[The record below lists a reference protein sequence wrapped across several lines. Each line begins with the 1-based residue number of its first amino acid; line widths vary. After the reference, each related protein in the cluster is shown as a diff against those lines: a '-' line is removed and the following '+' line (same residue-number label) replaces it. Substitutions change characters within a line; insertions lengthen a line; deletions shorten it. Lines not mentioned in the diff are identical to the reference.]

1 MREFG
6 GMKMNYT
13 KYPKGS
19 EWRKW
24 DLQVQ
29 TITDENYKSI
39 NTYYEKLKKTYPKKW
54 EELCKKVGS
63 EDLVIKYDSKSYFFS
78 DTVDN
83 VKNRTKNYAKL
94 FLNFIDIFNSNIG
107 AICLTDHNYDH
118 PLLIDSLIKE
128 SKNTKIK
135 VIPGVEINIQ
145 GVHMLVLFGEI
156 PYKKHTYS
164 DSIKTF
170 LSKINIVNKKKNNIL
185 TVCDK
190 SYTDVISEIDRID
203 AIFIYPHCNSTKGL
217 FQERGK
223 TDRTHL
229 ADQFNYK
236 ASNILQS
243 RNNSSVEKTVG
254 FISGN
259 ALLKSDYVF
268 TLGSDARSLINIL
281 KPDDSG
287 NFCWIKADPTFEG
300 LKQILYEPEDRVF
313 IGKKPELLGRVISN
327 RTRFI
332 KSIEILHEEGYDE
345 SKGIWFKNIKVPINY
360 GMVAIIGNKGSGKSA
375 LTDII
380 GLCGNS
386 HHYNDFSFLDKK
398 RFLKNNLARYFKANL
413 EWASGEITPKNLL
426 SDVDYNAPERIRYL
440 PQNFFER
447 LTNNLDNYDF
457 QKTLEDIVFS
467 YLPEVEKLGKN
478 FFEELIKYKKEGINK
493 DVELII
499 DEIDN
504 INEELIELENKM
516 HPAYKDKLVKEL
528 AIKKKE
534 LEEHLKN
541 KPLEIKNPELDKDTQ
556 EHNKEI
562 SDQIND
568 KNKIIE
574 ELISNISQKKDRI
587 VVLKQEIEELDV
599 FYRDF
604 ERFENEIKTFLSTK
618 KEALKKY
625 NLNVNKILKYEIDL
639 SELNEVIKQKK
650 KEFKDTSKEVL
661 SANEIEIKYSLEE
674 RTQLFANSLI
684 VKLDVFEKDIVVLK
698 GKLTEPYKKYQDYLE
713 NLKKWKNK
721 KQSIEG
727 KEDLVQTINW
737 YNKEIKCIKNVL
749 PILINEKREL
759 RIEKTINILNKK
771 LELLDIYNKLKTSV
785 DGEINDYK
793 QILGDYDINIDVALK
808 LMTNFIKEFLSYINQ
823 NKKGSF
829 FQIDDGR
836 KRIEEL
842 IASYNIQSKEGITE
856 FLKAIIN
863 NLENDKRAR
872 FNNESRYISEQIN
885 DNKLPSFYNYLFS
898 ISYLEPSYELKLGD
912 KQLTELSPGEKG
924 AMLIVFYLMLYKD
937 NIPLIIDQPE
947 ENLDNESI
955 YKILVHFIRDTKK
968 RRQVIIVTHN
978 PNLAIVGDAKQ
989 IIYVKIDKK
998 NKNKFSYYSGSIENP
1013 IINKHASDILEGTLK
1028 AFDIRRLK
1036 YYR

>member
-1 MREFG
+1 MQ
-6 GMKMNYT
+6 

-29 TITDENYKSI
+29 TITDDNYKSI
-39 NTYYEKLKKTYPKKW
+39 NTYYEELKKTYPTKW

-63 EDLVIKYDSKSYFFS
+63 EDLVIKYDSKYYFFS

-83 VKNRTKNYAKL
+83 EKKRAKNYANI
-94 FLNFIDIFNSNIG
+94 FLTFLDIFNSDTG
-107 AICLTDHNYDH
+107 AVCITDHNYEH
-118 PLLIDSLIKE
+118 PYLIDSLLKE
-128 SKNTKIK
+128 SVNTKTKI
-135 VIPGVEINIQ
+135 IPGVEINVQ
-145 GVHMLVLFGEI
+145 GIHFIVLFGEI
-156 PYKKHTYS
+156 PYEKSSYS
-164 DSIKTF
+164 EGIKTF
-170 LSKINIVNKKKNNIL
+170 LSKINIDNKKTNSKL
-185 TVCDK
+185 TVSDK
-190 SYTDVISEIDRID
+190 SYTDVIDEINTIG

-229 ADQFNYK
+229 ADQFNYVDF
-236 ASNILQS
+236 NILQS
-243 RNNSSVEKTVG
+243 KNNSSVTKTEEY
-254 FISGN
+254 ILGN
-259 ALLKSDYVF
+259 DQLKSNFAF
-268 TLGSDARSLINIL
+268 TLGSDARSLIDTF
-281 KPDDSG
+281 KPDKSG
-287 NFCWIKADPTFEG
+287 NFCWIKVDPTFEG
-300 LKQILYEPEDRVF
+300 LKQIIYEPEDRVF
-313 IGKKPELLGRVISN
+313 IGKKPELLVRVISN

-332 KSIEILHEEGYDE
+332 KSIEVIHEEGYDE

-386 HHYNDFSFLDKK
+386 HHYNDFSFLNKK
-398 RFLKNNLARYFKANL
+398 RFLKNNLARHFKANL

-478 FFEELIKYKKEGINK
+478 SFEELIRYKKEGINK

-499 DEIDN
+499 DEIDK

-541 KPLEIKNPELDKDTQ
+541 KPPEVKNPELDKDTQ
-556 EHNKEI
+556 EYNKEI

-574 ELISNISQKKDRI
+574 ELISNISQKKDR
-587 VVLKQEIEELDV
+587 VVILKQEIEELDV
-599 FYRDF
+599 FNRDF
-604 ERFENEIKTFLSTK
+604 VRFENEIKTFLSTK

-625 NLNVNKILKYEIDL
+625 NLNVNKLLKYEIDL
-639 SELNEVIKQKK
+639 SELNKVIEKKK
-650 KEFKDTSKEVL
+650 KEFKDTSKVVL
-661 SANEIEIKYSLEE
+661 SANEIETKYSLEE
-674 RTQLFANSLI
+674 RTQLILNSLI
-684 VKLDVFEKDIVVLK
+684 VKLDVLEKDIAKLK
-698 GKLTEPYKKYQDYLE
+698 GKLSEPYKKYQDYLE
-713 NLKKWKNK
+713 NLKKWENNK
-721 KQSIEG
+721 LSIEG
-727 KEDLVQTINW
+727 KEDLPQTINW
-737 YNKEIKCIKNVL
+737 YKNEIKYIDNEL
-749 PILINEKREL
+749 LILINKKREL
-759 RIEKTINILNKK
+759 HIEKAIDILNKK

-842 IASYNIQSKEGITE
+842 ITSYNIQSKEGITE

-863 NLENDKRAR
+863 NLENDKRTK

-955 YKILVHFIRDTKK
+955 YKILVHFIRETKK
-968 RRQVIIVTHN
+968 RRQVIIITHN
-978 PNLAIVGDAKQ
+978 PNLAIVGDAEQ
-989 IIYVKIDKK
+989 IIYVTIDKK
-998 NKNKFSYYSGSIENP
+998 NKNKFSYNSGSIENP
-1013 IINKHASDILEGTLK
+1013 VINKHASDILEGTLK